1 MKELIIF
8 TAGVAVGATVAL
20 LLAPESGE
28 ELRADI
34 RAKADEELP
43 RLQNALANTNERLNA
58 LEADLKKT
66 LNRS

>member
-43 RLQNALANTNERLNA
+43 RLQDALARTNERLNA
-58 LEADLKKT
+58 LEADLKQT

>member
-8 TAGVAVGATVAL
+8 IAGVAVGASVAL

-28 ELRADI
+28 ELRAEI
-34 RAKADEELP
+34 RTKADEELLK
-43 RLQNALANTNERLNA
+43 LQGTMARTNERLNQ
-58 LEADLKKT
+58 LEAELRQS

>member
-1 MKELIIF
+1 MKDLLIF
-8 TAGVAVGATVAL
+8 LLGVFVGASVAL

-34 RAKADEELP
+34 RTRADEELLK
-43 RLQNALANTNERLNA
+43 LQGTMARTNERLNQI
-58 LEADLKKT
+58 EADLKQS

>member
-8 TAGVAVGATVAL
+8 TAGVAFGAGVAL
-20 LLAPESGE
+20 LFAPESGE

-43 RLQNALANTNERLNA
+43 RLRAGLDKTNQRLNKI
-58 LEADLKKT
+58 ETDLKQALK
-66 LNRS
+66 RS

>member
-8 TAGVAVGATVAL
+8 TAGVAVGAGVAL
-20 LLAPESGE
+20 LFAPESGE

-43 RLQNALANTNERLNA
+43 RLRAGLDKTNERLNKM
-58 LEADLKKT
+58 EIDLKQALK
-66 LNRS
+66 RS

>member
-8 TAGVAVGATVAL
+8 IAGMAVGASVAL

-34 RAKADEELP
+34 RTKADEELLK
-43 RLQNALANTNERLNA
+43 LQGTMARTNERLNQ
-58 LEADLKKT
+58 LETDLKQS

>member
-8 TAGVAVGATVAL
+8 IAGMAVGASVAL

-28 ELRADI
+28 ELRAEL
-34 RAKADEELP
+34 RTKADEELLK
-43 RLQNALANTNERLNA
+43 LQGTMARTNDRLNQ
-58 LEADLKKT
+58 LEADLRQS

>member
-43 RLQNALANTNERLNA
+43 RLQTALANTNERLNA

>member
-8 TAGVAVGATVAL
+8 IAGMAVGASVAL

-28 ELRADI
+28 ELRAEL
-34 RAKADEELP
+34 RTKADEELP
-43 RLQNALANTNERLNA
+43 KLQAAMARTNERLTQ
-58 LEADLKKT
+58 LEADLRQS

>member
-8 TAGVAVGATVAL
+8 ALGLTVGAGVAL
-20 LLAPESGE
+20 LFAPESGE

-43 RLQNALANTNERLNA
+43 RLRAGLDKTNERLNKM
-58 LEADLKKT
+58 EADLKQALK
-66 LNRS
+66 RS

>member
-8 TAGVAVGATVAL
+8 TLGVTVGAGVAL
-20 LLAPESGE
+20 LFAPESGE

-43 RLQNALANTNERLNA
+43 RLRAGLDKTNERLNKM
-58 LEADLKKT
+58 ETDLKQALK
-66 LNRS
+66 RS

>member
-1 MKELIIF
+1 M
-8 TAGVAVGATVAL
+8 AVGASVAL

-34 RAKADEELP
+34 RTKADEELLK
-43 RLQNALANTNERLNA
+43 LQGTMARTNERLNQ
-58 LEADLKKT
+58 LETDLKQS